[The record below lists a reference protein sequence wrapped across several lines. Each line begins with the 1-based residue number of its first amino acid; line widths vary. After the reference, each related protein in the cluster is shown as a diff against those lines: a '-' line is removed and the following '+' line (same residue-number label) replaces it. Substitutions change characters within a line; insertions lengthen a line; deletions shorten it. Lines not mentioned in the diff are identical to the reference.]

1 MWTNLDQALGRR
13 GPYLLGE
20 RCSAADIYMHMLYTW
35 YEPPGSL
42 ATRSCQPEALH
53 GPGRG
58 APGGEA
64 HAAAERHGLN
74 AAMPVRT
81 PSDVLEFW
89 FSEQSRALWFE
100 KNAAFDEAIRARFED
115 TVRAAAAGELDHWER
130 TAPGALALV
139 IVLDQFPRNLYRG
152 SARAFAADPRAREV
166 ADRAIGR
173 RLDQDIPLA
182 QRHFFFLPF
191 EHSESRGG
199 PGALHRPVPGLGRGP

>member
-1 MWTNLDQALGRR
+1 
-13 GPYLLGE
+13 
-20 RCSAADIYMHMLYTW
+20 
-35 YEPPGSL
+35 
-42 ATRSCQPEALH
+42 
-53 GPGRG
+53 
-58 APGGEA
+58 
-64 HAAAERHGLN
+64 
-74 AAMPVRT
+74 MPVRT

-89 FSEQSRALWFE
+89 FSEHSRALWFE

-115 TVRAAAAGELDHWER
+115 TVRAATAGELDHWER

-173 RLDQDIPLA
+173 RLDQEIPLA

-191 EHSESRGG
+191 EHSESPGDQERSIALFQAWAEAHDG
-199 PGALHRPVPGLGRGP
+199 PARDRALEQMRYVHRHAEIVARFGRFPHRNEALGRESTEAEIAFLREPMSGF

>member
-1 MWTNLDQALGRR
+1 
-13 GPYLLGE
+13 
-20 RCSAADIYMHMLYTW
+20 
-35 YEPPGSL
+35 
-42 ATRSCQPEALH
+42 
-53 GPGRG
+53 
-58 APGGEA
+58 
-64 HAAAERHGLN
+64 
-74 AAMPVRT
+74 MPVRT

-100 KNAAFDEAIRARFED
+100 KNSAFDEAIRGRFED
-115 TVRAAAAGELDHWER
+115 TVRAAATGELEHWER

-166 ADRAIGR
+166 ADRALSR

-191 EHSESRGG
+191 EHSESTGDQERSIALFQAWAEAHDG
-199 PGALHRPVPGLGRGP
+199 PARDRALEQMRYVHRHAEIVARFGRFPHRNEALGRESTEAEIAFLREPMSGF